1 MSSVCAEQRDQ
12 TIEAASDWCAAEAPC
27 RRPAPGDPRGRSL
40 RMVGPT
46 AARRNPARAQRWGC
60 AAAPPRA
67 RGGRVAGSRSP
78 RAAGGGRGSTRGVT
92 TALVNVE
99 FGPSTVLGV
108 GMVLGGLGLYQVRA
122 MRPALSRDYDIMF
135 SSIALLTGGI
145 LIFQG
150 WRLDP
155 LLLFGQILTTATAG
169 AFAVEAIQLREGGAR
184 EGARGEPPSGD
195 GFRLPPRDGPRFRD
209 AYPAAG
215 DAEARAYAEGGG
227 RGDPGR
233 PDAPPDP
240 GPAPGYPW
248 EEEAGGWDS
257 GLPRR
262 QATESI
268 DDWE

>member
-1 MSSVCAEQRDQ
+1 
-12 TIEAASDWCAAEAPC
+12 
-27 RRPAPGDPRGRSL
+27 
-40 RMVGPT
+40 MVGPT
-46 AARRNPARAQRWGC
+46 AAHRNPGRAPRGGC

-67 RGGRVAGSRSP
+67 RVAGNRSP
-78 RAAGGGRGSTRGVT
+78 RAGGRGTRGVT

-169 AFAVEAIQLREGGAR
+169 AFAVEAIQLREGAAR
-184 EGARGEPPSGD
+184 EGARGEPPGGD
-195 GFRLPPRDGPRFRD
+195 GFRLPPRDGPRFGD

-215 DAEARAYAEGGG
+215 DAEGASSPGG
-227 RGDPGR
+227 RRPRAGAGQGNPGR

-240 GPAPGYPW
+240 GPAPGYRW